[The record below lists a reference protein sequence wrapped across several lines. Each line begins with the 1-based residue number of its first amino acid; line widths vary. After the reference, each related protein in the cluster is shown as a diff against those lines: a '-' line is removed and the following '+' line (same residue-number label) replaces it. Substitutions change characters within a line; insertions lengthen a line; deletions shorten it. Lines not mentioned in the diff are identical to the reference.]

1 MSGFPKIQV
10 NDRELWLLKYYD
22 KLLPK
27 WECLM
32 WENLSDV
39 TECNDTTVEVYLLTE
54 RHGTGTTK
62 FVHEFQGYAVVDP
75 NLYLTLPDDKIL
87 K

>member
-1 MSGFPKIQV
+1 MSEFPKIQV

-32 WENLSDV
+32 WSKLSDV
-39 TECNDTTVEVYLLTE
+39 TQCNDTTVEVYLLTE
-54 RHGTGTTK
+54 RHDCGDTK
-62 FVHEFQGYAVVDP
+62 FVHEFKGYAVVDL
-75 NLYLTLPDDKIL
+75 NRYIILTEQQLL
-87 K
+87 